1 MIVLRYIIFQANK
14 YKGIIKID
22 MRNESQFDLSCGMKY
37 ILWLM
42 ITMDNLFPK
51 TKKHFR
57 ISMATVFYVC
67 LHSMRKV
74 MYKLWTSL

>member
-1 MIVLRYIIFQANK
+1 M
-14 YKGIIKID
+14 KID
-22 MRNESQFDLSCGMKY
+22 MSNESQFDLSCGMKY

-42 ITMDNLFPK
+42 ITMDNVFPK
-51 TKKHFR
+51 TKKHFH
-57 ISMATVFYVC
+57 ISIATVFYVC